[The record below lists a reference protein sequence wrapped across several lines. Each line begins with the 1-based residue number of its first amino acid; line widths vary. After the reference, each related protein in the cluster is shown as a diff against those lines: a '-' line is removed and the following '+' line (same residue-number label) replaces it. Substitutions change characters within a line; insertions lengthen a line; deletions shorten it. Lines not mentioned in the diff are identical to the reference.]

1 MDTATQ
7 GGAALYWLNLF
18 NEGVLDDELLKG
30 IMKDVLPDVHKHIV
44 CVGDE
49 ASIDKMKDVA
59 LKGDLSLPD
68 TITIS
73 YQTYTLYGN
82 KEKDYES
89 VVDHKAGSVYLYG
102 ISIFLIVQCTAA

>member
-1 MDTATQ
+1 MQ
-7 GGAALYWLNLF
+7 GGAALYWLNLYD
-18 NEGVLDDELLKG
+18 EGVAHEELKR
-30 IMKDVLPDVHKHIV
+30 IIKDLLPDVHKHIV

-49 ASIDKMKDVA
+49 ASIEKMKDVA
-59 LKGDLSLPD
+59 LKPGSLPD

-82 KEKDYES
+82 KERDYES
-89 VVDHKAGSVYLYG
+89 VVDHKAASVYLYG